1 MLNYELG
8 NVYQFVD
15 IKRKDS
21 VKWKVKKIN
30 DSHMVILV
38 DEGLHDVIQQNL
50 SIPYSRHYF
59 LYLLES
65 EGSL

>member
-8 NVYQFVD
+8 IVNQFLD
-15 IKRKDS
+15 IKRKHS
-21 VKWKVKKIN
+21 VKGKENERNHVI
-30 DSHMVILV
+30 ILV
-38 DEGLHDVIQQNL
+38 DKGLHDVIRQNL

-59 LYLLES
+59 LCLLES